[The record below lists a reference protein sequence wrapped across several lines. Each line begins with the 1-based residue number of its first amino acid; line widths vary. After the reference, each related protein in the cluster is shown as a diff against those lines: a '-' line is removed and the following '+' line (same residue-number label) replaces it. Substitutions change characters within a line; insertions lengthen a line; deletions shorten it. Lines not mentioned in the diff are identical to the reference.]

1 VTVLLFCSVAFWL
14 LPAPAAAHLVTTG
27 LGPVY
32 DGISH
37 VLYSPDDLLPVLAVA
52 FLGGLNGVTA
62 ARRALFALTGAWLLG
77 GCAGALTD
85 GVAPPAGIT
94 AVSFLVLGGLTAAD
108 RRLSAAVVA
117 WLALVVGLLH
127 GWLNGA
133 AMAETWGLVGI
144 ASAIFVMVALAAAL
158 IVSAR
163 AAWARVAVRV
173 AGSWVAAIGLLMLGW
188 NLRGG
193 G

>member
-1 VTVLLFCSVAFWL
+1 MSAPPFTPLGPVTVLLFCSVAFWL

-77 GCAGALTD
+77 GFAGDL
-85 GVAPPAGIT
+85 GVFLEARQNIVRNISDDHAAHGI
-94 AVSFLVLGGLTAAD
+94 SPL
-108 RRLSAAVVA
+108 
-117 WLALVVGLLH
+117 
-127 GWLNGA
+127 
-133 AMAETWGLVGI
+133 
-144 ASAIFVMVALAAAL
+144 
-158 IVSAR
+158 
-163 AAWARVAVRV
+163 
-173 AGSWVAAIGLLMLGW
+173 
-188 NLRGG
+188 
-193 G
+193 